1 MVSVDFRKLAMSQ
14 QMDLS
19 QIISLMNLYKNNPT
33 EFETILENQP
43 ELKMFF
49 QHIAEDSKEKRLK
62 IEKDQKKEKI
72 QSYLKNKV
80 PLFNEKPEIF
90 EDLENPEKSTMLIA
104 GLVQSG
110 KSNVIC
116 GLSLYLNQVLDLN
129 VINVVRDMKA
139 DYEQLYRKY
148 IRDFSEYSLI
158 INYTGEDSIHKIFM
172 DRQPSITIS
181 IEHQKHFEKIQQAYA
196 LNPNS
201 KFVLIADECDLI
213 CYKDEKTIE
222 QIRIH
227 LFNEIKN
234 SSEKFIGVTA
244 TAFDMLYMENRLN
257 CDNIYT
263 LPVPSNYKGVD
274 HPDFKIT
281 ELEKKFD
288 FKLQKTNDPA
298 VWKFSTE
305 MEYFYT
311 DIMDTP
317 LFEEKTE
324 EGSVTHPVMCLQ
336 TTETEKP
343 KQLQCLGAFA
353 RHPVFKKEFT
363 VIVYNGDGV
372 FMYSPEGIDR
382 DVTVKTQD
390 GKEKLH
396 KAKFDASP
404 YFKQCSGV
412 AYFKQLN
419 LGDALQYLKSRRDP
433 PTHIVII
440 AGLMVGRGLNIVSSD
455 FQWHLTHQI
464 LKTSDTA
471 TCADVLQKCRC
482 FGIYR
487 DRIPINLY
495 CLQKDAISI
504 KQSLKLQARLFEGA
518 ELEEAI
524 KSMPE
529 LCEEIKI
536 YVGNIPKRRTTKKCA
551 EPQWNKVAKEREQY
565 GELLE
570 EEKNIEEG
578 EGWLVYR
585 SSELHKT
592 IYKTIEKILL
602 EQGWTNV
609 WVKRQDIESYMENRN
624 WDRRKLSDMHK
635 PSRIGETRIQYRK
648 HNNRIEYKL
657 VI

>member
-1 MVSVDFRKLAMSQ
+1 
-14 QMDLS
+14 
-19 QIISLMNLYKNNPT
+19 
-33 EFETILENQP
+33 
-43 ELKMFF
+43 
-49 QHIAEDSKEKRLK
+49 
-62 IEKDQKKEKI
+62 
-72 QSYLKNKV
+72 
-80 PLFNEKPEIF
+80 
-90 EDLENPEKSTMLIA
+90 
-104 GLVQSG
+104 
-110 KSNVIC
+110 
-116 GLSLYLNQVLDLN
+116 
-129 VINVVRDMKA
+129 
-139 DYEQLYRKY
+139 
-148 IRDFSEYSLI
+148 
-158 INYTGEDSIHKIFM
+158 
-172 DRQPSITIS
+172 
-181 IEHQKHFEKIQQAYA
+181 
-196 LNPNS
+196 
-201 KFVLIADECDLI
+201 
-213 CYKDEKTIE
+213 
-222 QIRIH
+222 
-227 LFNEIKN
+227 
-234 SSEKFIGVTA
+234 
-244 TAFDMLYMENRLN
+244 
-257 CDNIYT
+257 
-263 LPVPSNYKGVD
+263 
-274 HPDFKIT
+274 
-281 ELEKKFD
+281 
-288 FKLQKTNDPA
+288 
-298 VWKFSTE
+298 
-305 MEYFYT
+305 
-311 DIMDTP
+311 MDTP

-324 EGSVTHPVMCLQ
+324 ERSVTHPVMCLQ

-404 YFKQCSGV
+404 YFKQCMGV

-518 ELEEAI
+518 DLEEAI

-529 LCEEIKI
+529 LCEEIKM

-565 GELLE
+565 GEVE

-578 EGWLVYR
+578 QFYCVLPDKLAPCEMEMYR
-585 SSELHKT
+585 YAVDYLQDKT
-592 IYKTIEKILL
+592 GQWIERSKIVEHAVRGGENEYAGKARLKDMCLKERRSIRTNDETTTGLL
-602 EQGWTNV
+602 FKKEQ
-609 WVKRQDIESYMENRN
+609 NRWFLRLN
-624 WDRRKLSDMHK
+624 
-635 PSRIGETRIQYRK
+635 
-648 HNNRIEYKL
+648 
-657 VI
+657 